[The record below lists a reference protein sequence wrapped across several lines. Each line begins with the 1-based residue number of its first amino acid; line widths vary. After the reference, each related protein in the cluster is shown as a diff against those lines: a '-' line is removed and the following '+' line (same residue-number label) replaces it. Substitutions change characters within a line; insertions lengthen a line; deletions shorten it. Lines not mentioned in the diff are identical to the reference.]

1 MADLYTAAA
10 LPAKGGSGDSPP
22 DRYGRPPI
30 SLSENSPRIHPAQ
43 ESDYG
48 RSSSPISCK
57 SPETDTAVA
66 GAEEEE
72 EEEEI
77 KPNVFILDSGATV
90 HATSDRGLLHGSRD
104 LGPGDAPS
112 LTRRDGEIL
121 WAILVGLVQLGTSF
135 YLAEVHYFP
144 GLPPAST
151 LVSVHQ
157 LTRRGF
163 SVMFCGADCF
173 VRDRSTGAV
182 VGKGQLQDE
191 DGFYHLDYLR
201 IPIT

>member
-1 MADLYTAAA
+1 MA
-10 LPAKGGSGDSPP
+10 
-22 DRYGRPPI
+22 
-30 SLSENSPRIHPAQ
+30 
-43 ESDYG
+43 
-48 RSSSPISCK
+48 
-57 SPETDTAVA
+57 TAVA
-66 GAEEEE
+66 RPQEEEM
-72 EEEEI
+72 
-77 KPNVFILDSGATV
+77 KPNTFILDSGAMV
-90 HATSDRGLLHGSRD
+90 HATSDKRLLLGSRD
-104 LGPGDAPS
+104 LGPGDAAS

-173 VRDRSTGAV
+173 VQDRSTGAV
-182 VGKGQLQDE
+182 VGKGQLRDE
-191 DGFYHLDYLR
+191 DGFYHLEYLR
-201 IPIT
+201 IQ